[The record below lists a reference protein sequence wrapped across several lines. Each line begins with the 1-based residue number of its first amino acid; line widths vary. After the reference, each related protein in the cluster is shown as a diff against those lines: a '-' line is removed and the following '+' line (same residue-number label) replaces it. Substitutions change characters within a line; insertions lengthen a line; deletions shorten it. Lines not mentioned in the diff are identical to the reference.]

1 MPLSVQFR
9 YSCTPVIWVPTRL
22 PNQKHT
28 KQKSASVD
36 SYHPK
41 IALCSLCSLG
51 WLFRLATSPLV
62 PRGPFPAWHSSAEG
76 NPSHPGVIYSWF
88 AWPARVAKFNLL
100 PWHARKRS
108 KNKTGLCCLH
118 FESTVSGAELQEI
131 SPGTVQTR
139 EKMLFPVKC
148 LNSIDYPTL
157 VPIQTHVSP
166 SHTILSGQVNVTAWH
181 AVANTFAKEASN
193 KAE

>member
-9 YSCTPVIWVPTRL
+9 YFCTPVIWVPTRL
-22 PNQKHT
+22 PKENYT

-36 SYHPK
+36 SYHPR
-41 IALCSLCSLG
+41 IVLCSLCSLG
-51 WLFRLATSPLV
+51 LLFWLATSPLA
-62 PRGPFPAWHSSAEG
+62 PRGPLPAQHSSAEG

-100 PWHARKRS
+100 TSHAWKRS

-118 FESTVSGAELQEI
+118 FESTVSGAELQEN

-139 EKMLFPVKC
+139 EKMLFPVNC

-157 VPIQTHVSP
+157 VPI
-166 SHTILSGQVNVTAWH
+166 
-181 AVANTFAKEASN
+181 
-193 KAE
+193 